1 MKRRIKK
8 SAWGIFPLLL
18 LLILGGCFSIPFIG
32 KGKVDRSK
40 IEPQESDFSRNSVF
54 VGYDKKGASIVEMRL
69 VNQEVTPEKGLI
81 VHTRLFP
88 TENFRVRN
96 IFRGLRSINYY
107 PIERRFHRLELK
119 IGRRNIKM
127 KVLENLQVKDTKP
140 VDADFEHT
148 GIFRLLPDTINTA
161 RLKFQDVKRWGKMPE
176 DTLDVWYAAKEDYI
190 RQIRQVEQR
199 SSLVDRY
206 RRRQRED
213 DTKLFTQYDSVFATT
228 NNTYIYLEKE
238 VDSDILFTVN
248 AGEYFPYGVS
258 DGDWV
263 EVPIPDSLQVSLQAF
278 LDARY
283 EKAVK
288 QLERQR
294 QLERSRRGPARGP
307 QVEVDTT
314 RRVTGF
320 VLDVMVQESYGKALA
335 WEMESMVEPVDVPL
349 FAKVL
354 RDREVA
360 RVARLDS
367 IEQARLDSIVRIK
380 QVADSTAAAD
390 SARADS
396 VSAPAVSQDTTK
408 TGQKSSQGVNEPNK
422 LPLADTRA
430 GQKMG
435 GPGQK
440 KPTGEQLE
448 KPANVPS
455 ESPQAA
461 TAVDQAPGGKNRK
474 EANDSQGKNPAQ
486 PSGRDS
492 KTGDP

>member
-8 SAWGIFPLLL
+8 SSWGIFPLLL

-32 KGKVDRSK
+32 KDKVDRSK

-54 VGYDKKGASIVEMRL
+54 VGYDKNDAPIVEMRL
-69 VNQEVTPEKGLI
+69 VNQEVIPEKGLI

-88 TENFRVRN
+88 TENFKVRN

-140 VDADFEHT
+140 VEADFEHT

-176 DTLDVWYAAKEDYI
+176 DTLDAWYAAKEDYI
-190 RQIRQVEQR
+190 RQVQQAEQR

-206 RRRQRED
+206 RRRQKKD
-213 DTKLFTQYDSVFATT
+213 DKKSFAQYDSVFVTT
-228 NNTYIYLEKE
+228 NNTYVYLEKE
-238 VDSDILFTVN
+238 VDSNILFTVN
-248 AGEYFPYGVS
+248 AGDYFPYGVS

-263 EVPIPDSLQVSLQAF
+263 EVPISDSLQVSLQEF

-288 QLERQR
+288 QLEQQR
-294 QLERSRRGPARGP
+294 RLERSRRGPARGP

-314 RRVTGF
+314 REATGF
-320 VLDVMVQESYGKALA
+320 ILDVMVQKSYSKALD

-354 RDREVA
+354 RDREAA

-367 IEQARLDSIVRIK
+367 IEQARLDSIARIK

-408 TGQKSSQGVNEPNK
+408 TGQKSSQGVNEPSK
-422 LPLADTRA
+422 PPQADTRA

-448 KPANVPS
+448 KPANVPG

-492 KTGDP
+492 KTGNP

>member
-32 KGKVDRSK
+32 KDKVDRSK
-40 IEPQESDFSRNSVF
+40 IEPQERDFSRNSVF
-54 VGYDKKGASIVEMRL
+54 IGYDKKGASIVEMRL
-69 VNQEVTPEKGLI
+69 VSQEITPEKGLI

-88 TENFRVRN
+88 TENFRVHN

-190 RQIRQVEQR
+190 RQVQQAELR
-199 SSLVDRY
+199 SSLVDGY
-206 RRRQRED
+206 RRRQRQD
-213 DTKLFTQYDSVFATT
+213 DTKLFTQYDSVFVTT
-228 NNTYIYLEKE
+228 NNTYIYLEKR

-263 EVPIPDSLQVSLQAF
+263 EVPIPDNLKESLQEY
-278 LDARY
+278 LDARH

-288 QLERQR
+288 QVEQQR
-294 QLERSRRGPARGP
+294 QQERSRRGPARGP

-320 VLDVMVQESYGKALA
+320 VLDVMVQKSYGKALD
-335 WEMESMVEPVDVPL
+335 WEMQSMVEPVDVPL

-354 RDREVA
+354 RDREAA

-367 IEQARLDSIVRIK
+367 IEQAHLDSIARMK
-380 QVADSTAAAD
+380 QAADSTAAAD
-390 SARADS
+390 SARVDS
-396 VSAPAVSQDTTK
+396 VSAPAVSQDTAK
-408 TGQKSSQGVNEPNK
+408 TGQKPSQGVNEPSK
-422 LPLADTRA
+422 TPQADTQA

-435 GPGQK
+435 GPGQEE
-440 KPTGEQLE
+440 PTGEQLE
-448 KPANVPS
+448 KPVNEPG

-461 TAVDQAPGGKNRK
+461 TGADQASGGKNRK
-474 EANDSQGKNPAQ
+474 GADDSQSKNPAQ

-492 KTGDP
+492 KTGNP

>member
-54 VGYDKKGASIVEMRL
+54 IGYDKKGTSIVEMRL
-69 VNQEVTPEKGLI
+69 VNQEVSPEKGLI

-96 IFRGLRSINYY
+96 VFRGLRSINYY

-190 RQIRQVEQR
+190 RQVQQAEQR

-213 DTKLFTQYDSVFATT
+213 DTKLFTQYDSVFVTT

-294 QLERSRRGPARGP
+294 QLERSGRGPARGP
-307 QVEVDTT
+307 QVAVDTT

-354 RDREVA
+354 RDREAA
-360 RVARLDS
+360 RVTRLDS
-367 IEQARLDSIVRIK
+367 IEQARLDSIARIK

-396 VSAPAVSQDTTK
+396 VSVPAVSQDTTK

-435 GPGQK
+435 DPGQK

-448 KPANVPS
+448 KPANGPS

-492 KTGDP
+492 KTGNP